1 MSNNKLTG
9 GVDGVRGEV
18 ERKVM
23 EAMPGRQRRV
33 GFEGADVVKGEFDV
47 GKEVRPAVRGER
59 DMAGGEDGDN
69 VVFGGAYCTLRREG
83 TVIVGGDILVGDAG
97 GNKESGK
104 VRGGFVV

>member
-9 GVDGVRGEV
+9 GVDGMRGKV
-18 ERKVM
+18 EGRVVK
-23 EAMPGRQRRV
+23 AMPSRQRRV
-33 GFEGADVVKGEFDV
+33 RFEGADVVKGEFYV

-83 TVIVGGDILVGDAG
+83 TVIVGGNILVGDAG
-97 GNKESGK
+97 GDKESGK
-104 VRGGFVV
+104 VS

>member
-1 MSNNKLTG
+1 MGNNKLTG

-33 GFEGADVVKGEFDV
+33 GFEGADVVKGEFYV

-83 TVIVGGDILVGDAG
+83 TVIVGGDILVGDARG
-97 GNKESGK
+97 DKESGK
-104 VRGGFVV
+104 VS